1 MYCKSFLLKVL
12 YKTLFSECF
21 CQKNV
26 TNQKYEEKSD
36 SCVADGGRGGRGT
49 VSVLGLIID
58 KLYTQIG
65 NVNRLHNIIEPF
77 AALFWALGIVLAHIL
92 Q

>member
-36 SCVADGGRGGRGT
+36 SCVADGGRGGGRGT
-49 VSVLGLIID
+49 VSVLGLM
-58 KLYTQIG
+58 
-65 NVNRLHNIIEPF
+65 
-77 AALFWALGIVLAHIL
+77 
-92 Q
+92 

>member
-36 SCVADGGRGGRGT
+36 SCVQRICISDRKHSTPLRLPTMCLTKPLPAGRIHRVHHSNYLT
-49 VSVLGLIID
+49 D
-58 KLYTQIG
+58 
-65 NVNRLHNIIEPF
+65 
-77 AALFWALGIVLAHIL
+77 
-92 Q
+92 

>member
-36 SCVADGGRGGRGT
+36 SCVADGGRGGEGDR
-49 VSVLGLIID
+49 VSVRAYVVKVVELRQLLPSRNRVGVSVGVFCPTQGL
-58 KLYTQIG
+58 TPGQ
-65 NVNRLHNIIEPF
+65 
-77 AALFWALGIVLAHIL
+77 
-92 Q
+92 